1 MNRWLSDANSD
12 CFWGSVSFLF
22 ESQASLAV
30 SDVKHKQNKT
40 DLKLKGNLKIKFVNI
55 SLFLPLTISTNK
67 SFTEAINEMKH
78 YYLIANLYAKFAA
91 KETIEDF
98 QQDVQNIASK
108 LDTLG
113 DIYVTKEEFM
123 TMGTDFYENLSN
135 NISALEEEN
144 IELAN

>member
-1 MNRWLSDANSD
+1 M
-12 CFWGSVSFLF
+12 
-22 ESQASLAV
+22 AV

-55 SLFLPLTISTNK
+55 SLFLPLTILNAKVIDYHTNK

-113 DIYVTKEEFM
+113 DIYATNEEFM
-123 TMGTDFYENLSN
+123 AMETDFYENLSN

-144 IELAN
+144 IE

>member
-1 MNRWLSDANSD
+1 M
-12 CFWGSVSFLF
+12 
-22 ESQASLAV
+22 AV